1 MVKNMD
7 MDMMKDLV
15 RESMVETLH
24 ETICRVTF
32 TKTNGEERIMY
43 CTLNE
48 TMIPQLEVSD
58 EQKRTKKENPDV
70 QPVYDVKAA
79 GWRSFRWDSVKEF
92 TSEMNV

>member
-1 MVKNMD
+1 MVNIMD
-7 MDMMKDLV
+7 TLV
-15 RESMVETLH
+15 KETILETLH
-24 ETICRVTF
+24 ETICKVTF

-48 TMIPQLEVSD
+48 SMMPKLEDTS
-58 EQKRTKKENPDV
+58 ETKRTKKENPEV

-92 TSEMNV
+92 TSELNV

>member
-1 MVKNMD
+1 MVNIMD
-7 MDMMKDLV
+7 TLV
-15 RESMVETLH
+15 KETILETLH
-24 ETICRVTF
+24 ETICKVTF

-48 TMIPQLEVSD
+48 SMIPKSEETS
-58 EQKRTKKENPDV
+58 EAKRTKKENPDV

-92 TSEMNV
+92 TSELNV

>member
-1 MVKNMD
+1 MD
-7 MDMMKDLV
+7 VMKDFV
-15 RESMVETLH
+15 RESMIETLH

-48 TMIPQLEVSD
+48 TMIPQPDVLE
-58 EQKRTKKENPDV
+58 EPKRTKKENTDV